1 MTAVRVVTVT
11 EAELAALVRAAVSE
25 ALAEHEIGEQL
36 PALFD
41 RTALARKL
49 GCSPSHVDTL
59 RAEGMP
65 TVWLGQTPRFELA
78 PCLAWLRE
86 RRK

>member
-1 MTAVRVVTVT
+1 MRVVTVT
-11 EAELAALVRAAVSE
+11 EAELAALVKAAVAD
-25 ALAEHEIGEQL
+25 ALAEHDSEEPVPSL
-36 PALFD
+36 LD
-41 RTALARKL
+41 RSALARRL

-65 TVWLGQTPRFELA
+65 TVWLGQTPRFELE
-78 PCLAWLRE
+78 PCLAWLRD